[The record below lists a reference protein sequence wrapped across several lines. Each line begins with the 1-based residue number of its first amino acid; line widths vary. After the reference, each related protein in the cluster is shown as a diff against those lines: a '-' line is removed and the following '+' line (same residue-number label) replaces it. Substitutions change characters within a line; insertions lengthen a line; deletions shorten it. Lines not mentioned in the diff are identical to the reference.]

1 VARIASSN
9 VVEDVTGRLVSAAE
23 DGAQHA
29 MSALDEATFVA
40 TGEREVLSA
49 LPLGRGPTPSRV
61 AHRASHEPT
70 LATRCSFREV
80 YDDHFGFVWRSA
92 ANRGVP
98 RAALDDV
105 VQEVFIVIHRKLP
118 EFEGRSSL
126 RTWIAAIVRRVIAD
140 YVKKRGNQPAGDE
153 RLEREPASELALSE
167 QVERKAAAQ
176 LLDALLAK
184 MTEEQREVFLL
195 HEIEQMSGTE
205 IADLTGA
212 NENTVWTRLRAARRI
227 FQEGVARQRTRH
239 NREQS

>member
-1 VARIASSN
+1 VEELAARLAP
-9 VVEDVTGRLVSAAE
+9 EAE
-23 DGAQHA
+23 DRARHA
-29 MSALDEATFVA
+29 MSALDEATFA
-40 TGEREVLSA
+40 AAGEPEVLSS
-49 LPLGRGPTPSRV
+49 LPLGRDPMPPPA
-61 AHRASHEPT
+61 AHLASSEPP
-70 LATRCSFREV
+70 LAVRCSFREV

-153 RLEREPASELALSE
+153 RLEREPASELAPSE
-167 QVERKAAAQ
+167 QLERKAAAQ

-184 MTEEQREVFLL
+184 MSEEQREVFLL

-239 NREQS
+239 SREQS